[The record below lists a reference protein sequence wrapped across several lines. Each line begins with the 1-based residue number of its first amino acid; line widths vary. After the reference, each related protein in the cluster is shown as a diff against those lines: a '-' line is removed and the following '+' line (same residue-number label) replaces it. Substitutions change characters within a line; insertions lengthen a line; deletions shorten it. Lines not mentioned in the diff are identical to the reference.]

1 MQLCAQDKGSHR
13 YGMILENMN
22 DFSGNGEVA
31 EVMKQNPQEAAGG
44 DVAAAKRKR

>member
-1 MQLCAQDKGSHR
+1 
-13 YGMILENMN
+13 MILENMN